1 MGLKKEGDRTGPNSG
16 AGPGDNQP
24 QRVAGSTVG
33 YFRRVGDALEQGFEE
48 KEEKDLFIANVLEE
62 VWGQELNLCTH
73 ASVSIVLERLLGH
86 CGGPHLR
93 RFLGALRPHYA
104 QLSCHRCGAHVV
116 QTALLQAARL
126 GGQLQAVE
134 EETSDGGSL
143 EALIRELSA
152 SIRERLLDC
161 ARDAQGSF
169 VLRTLLQV
177 LGGTVLSTE
186 DRKRNPRQKAARG
199 AKRDIQV
206 GNATEFD
213 VPEGF
218 LEELHDLAK
227 LLEANVKVFVT
238 HPIASPVLQVAL
250 RVLSQKLPAVSG
262 ELCGAV
268 IKYLGSLGQAEGCSP
283 LLVFLKD
290 KVGSRLLENIIQA
303 SDKKLFRKLYKSHFR
318 GQLVSLALH
327 PIANYTVQ
335 RLLAASPSQKLFSK
349 LFDELCPAL
358 EDILAQGHMGII
370 TELVAACVKHKEKQQ
385 AMLMRLYQ
393 AFHCYEPASRRLAC
407 VPLVVSLLT
416 YEVFY
421 NLDGEDSTTEYQP
434 SEEKRLEA
442 VSYHGSLLMQHLLH
456 FDEPAAVVRS
466 MAAVSQGDHVRLACD
481 QAGSHVYDALLTSST
496 VSGKQ
501 RRKIIRK
508 LTGQF
513 AQLACDKYGSRVLDQ
528 IWKSVPIGMKRSIAE
543 ELAGRERELQSDP
556 IGCWIARNFALAHF
570 QKRRRLWDEYQVAES
585 KRRKMFAE
593 LLED

>member
-16 AGPGDNQP
+16 AGPGDKRP

-186 DRKRNPRQKAARG
+186 DRKRNPRQKAAR
-199 AKRDIQV
+199 
-206 GNATEFD
+206 
-213 VPEGF
+213 
-218 LEELHDLAK
+218 
-227 LLEANVKVFVT
+227 VFVT

-250 RVLSQKLPAVSG
+250 RVLSRKLPAVSG

-290 KVGSRLLENIIQA
+290 KVSSRLLENIIQA

-466 MAAVSQGDHVRLACD
+466 MAAVSQGDHIRLACD